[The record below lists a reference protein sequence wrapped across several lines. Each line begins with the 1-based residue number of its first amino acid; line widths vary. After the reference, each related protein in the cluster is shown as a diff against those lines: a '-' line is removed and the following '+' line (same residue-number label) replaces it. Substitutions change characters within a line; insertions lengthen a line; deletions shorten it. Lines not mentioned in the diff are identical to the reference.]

1 MDNQGRRPD
10 QTKTSEKIVFY
21 CFVGMLIILLIQSI
35 IND

>member
-1 MDNQGRRPD
+1 MDNQGKRPD
-10 QTKTSEKIVFY
+10 QLKASEKIVFY

>member
-1 MDNQGRRPD
+1 MNNQGKRPD
-10 QTKTSEKIVFY
+10 QLKTSEKIVFC